1 MVFKDNNTTKEVIKK
16 CQKNCYTFI
25 IIYKKEINEK
35 KMIIIKN
42 FEYYLNNVG

>member
-1 MVFKDNNTTKEVIKK
+1 MVVKDNNTTKEDIKK
-16 CQKNCYTFI
+16 CQKNGYTFI